1 MIEVKPEKLIVEGK
15 SRDTDASP
23 SHAVQCDRRRSQ
35 DGRAWHHWSSTA
47 LCGTKTGFVHPYIPY
62 AKSSGRCP
70 RCETIVRDLNYDIQ
84 DAKMMKKV
92 RQGLLGLMIVAV
104 GFPVNAG
111 YSVTRTVTREPIV
124 VTATAGD
131 CACSC
136 VVCDCCTVKKTIT
149 RTRAAN
155 LCRCKPATEIVKTR
169 TVIR

>member
-104 GFPVNAG
+104 GFPVNA
-111 YSVTRTVTREPIV
+111 SVTRTVTREPIV
-124 VTATAGD
+124 VTATAD
-131 CACSC
+131 KCACSC
-136 VVCDCCTVKKTIT
+136 VVCDCCSVKKTVT
-149 RTRAAN
+149 RTKAAN
-155 LCRCKPATEIVKTR
+155 FCRCKPATEIVKTR